1 MTPEDIQ
8 SIVTYHPPT
17 QSAKDA
23 HEAVRLA
30 TAAALQRIVASV
42 PEGRER
48 SIAITKAEE
57 AMFWANAGIARNHE
71 LLEGRKQG

>member
-1 MTPEDIQ
+1 MTPEDIEN
-8 SIVTYHPPT
+8 IVTYHPPT

-23 HEAVRLA
+23 HESVRLA

-48 SIAITKAEE
+48 SIAV
-57 AMFWANAGIARNHE
+57 
-71 LLEGRKQG
+71 